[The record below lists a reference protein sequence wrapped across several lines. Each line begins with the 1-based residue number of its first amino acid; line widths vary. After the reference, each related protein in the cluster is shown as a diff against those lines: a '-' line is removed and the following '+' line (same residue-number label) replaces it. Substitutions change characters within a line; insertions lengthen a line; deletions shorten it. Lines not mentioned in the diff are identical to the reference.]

1 MFREILDYFLRI
13 EKWFFDSNEKS
24 FINRV
29 ESSNFDIN
37 INEGNEVILVQCVN
51 DFFYYKLFYNVI
63 KNEIKSHKYLFCG
76 ISPNLF
82 VLKQE
87 YNFLYLFNKIVS
99 ILNFYFINKKWHKLY
114 EVAGLKTIY
123 SLDSINFFKK
133 WQYFIKA
140 IYIWFNLKSKKELL
154 NLYYKNI
161 FVGDLVYD
169 TYLRFRISP
178 TININDPFLCY
189 YIYKSFIAVESC
201 EKLVLKINIAKYF
214 CSYAT
219 YIQHGIPIRVFLKHN
234 IDVFSSGNLQQL
246 FKKLSNEDFLQ
257 TSNHHSYYND
267 FLQLGDRESKLKIA
281 RDILVSKFNG
291 KIDASI
297 SYMKESAFQTDNIN
311 ISIEKFDGVIFLH
324 DFFDSPHIY
333 KDLIFNDFYEWVNHT
348 LSLISE
354 YGLNI
359 AVKPH
364 PNQISDSKKILDILK
379 SKYKNIV
386 WLDSDISNIAIFNSE
401 IKFGISVYGTILH
414 ELAYF
419 GINPICA
426 GDNPH
431 YSFDFVHK
439 PKNICEYDNLILNY
453 EQLKMPDNYKELV
466 EIFFYMHNIHKSD
479 SYSFE
484 NLDYQFKNRV
494 YSSSC
499 LNEIV

>member
-1 MFREILDYFLRI
+1 MIRGIFDYFLRI
-13 EKWFFDSNEKS
+13 EKWFFDFNEKS
-24 FINRV
+24 FIKRV

-37 INEGNEVILVQCVN
+37 NGQNNKVVLIQCVN

-63 KNEIKSHKYLFCG
+63 KNEVKSNKYNFCG

-82 VLKQE
+82 VIKQE
-87 YNFLYLFNKIVS
+87 YNYLYILNRIVS
-99 ILNFYFINKKWHKLY
+99 ILNFYFINRKWIKLY
-114 EVAGLKTIY
+114 EVVGLKTIY

-133 WQYFIKA
+133 LRYFIKA
-140 IYIWFNLKSKKELL
+140 IYVWVNLKSKNELL
-154 NLYYKNI
+154 NLYYNDI
-161 FVGDLVYD
+161 FVGDLIYD

-178 TININDPFLCY
+178 TVYIRDPFLCY
-189 YIYKSFIAVESC
+189 YIYKSIVAVESC
-201 EKLVLKINIAKYF
+201 EQLVLKINISKYF

-219 YIQHGIPIRVFLKHN
+219 YIQHGVPIRVFLKHN
-234 IDVFSSGNLQQL
+234 IDVYSSGNLQQL
-246 FKKLSNEDFLQ
+246 FKKLSREDYLQ
-257 TSNHHSYYND
+257 TSNHQGYYRD
-267 FLQLGDRESKLKIA
+267 FLQFEDRESKLKIA
-281 RDILVSKFNG
+281 RDLLESKFNG
-291 KIDASI
+291 NIDTSI
-297 SYMKESAFQTDNIN
+297 SYMKESAFRNDNFN
-311 ISIEKFDGVIFLH
+311 RSFGKFDGVIFLH

-333 KDLIFNDFYEWVNHT
+333 KDLLFNDFYEWINHT
-348 LSLISE
+348 LSLISQ

-364 PNQISDSKKILDILK
+364 PNQISESKKILDILK
-379 SKYKNIV
+379 AKYRNIV
-386 WLDSDISNIAIFNSE
+386 WLEADISNNTIFNSG

-439 PKNICEYDNLILNY
+439 PKNIHDYNYLILNY
-453 EQLKMPDNYKELV
+453 KQLSLPNNYKELV

-499 LNEIV
+499 LNEIE